1 MGEPAEFQFSED
13 ERRQPQFGER
23 VVAWHRLDD
32 EGRSADDSTIEGSC
46 GEGPDEERA
55 EAELNRWRG
64 LVMAQAAEVEAVL
77 GVMVR
82 MLDPNAKVDIAAGLL
97 LNKLRKLLIPLDFL
111 HEYHDADLDDIAR
124 AIKARNKAVHG
135 TARVGYSWVDYQTGG
150 GEWMQ
155 VISLVGDQDWSELE
169 LRWCLSMQQRAAFDA
184 VYLMD
189 QLRDHLRSRAEP
201 ASSS

>member
-1 MGEPAEFQFSED
+1 MGDPAEFQFSEH
-13 ERRQPQFGER
+13 ERQQPRFGER
-23 VVAWHRLDD
+23 VVAWHRLDG
-32 EGRSADDSTIEGSC
+32 EYRSADDATAEDPYD
-46 GEGPDEERA
+46 EGPDEERA
-55 EAELNRWRG
+55 EAELNRLRG
-64 LVMAQAAEVEAVL
+64 LVMAQAAEAEAVL

-82 MLDPNAKVDIAAGLL
+82 MLDPDAKVDIAAGVL
-97 LNKLRKLLIPLDFL
+97 LNKLRKLLIPVDFL

-155 VISLVGDQDWSELE
+155 VISLVGDQDWGELA
-169 LRWCLSMQQRAAFDA
+169 LRWCLAMQPRAVFDA

-189 QLRDHLRSRAEP
+189 QLKDHLRARAEP